1 MPEEAPPSLSEEH
14 IRYVSMTPN
23 YRREVKNYLDDGITN
38 LVRQGSELWA
48 EYKWKTC
55 GNSYSCQIHVT
66 LGGGDGIENSSCTCS
81 YSQETREE
89 ELCVHR
95 IAVLYRYIRNPL
107 GFHVIPSLAEML
119 ASHSRDELFA
129 LIGQMVQNQPKLLL
143 SVELA
148 NAQLRSPQPIDT
160 SAYRLQAQSALRH
173 SDIQKIVKDLQ
184 VLLKEAQQL
193 AQAEDWLQA
202 GILYQILLEESTSAY
217 DDKLCALDLKHGEQL
232 NILSLNFAQAL
243 GQCFGTAYKLEPQLR
258 QLWLTTL
265 VEATLRKVELC
276 GLDRIPNEFE
286 GAIAFTDYTTESE
299 SKWIEQC
306 ILAAIRHSQGRK
318 QSNLTTFRT
327 VYRGSIGRDQDGSIS
342 YTWVTP
348 EKSAFLLLKEGKL
361 DEATELAQT
370 HLTKLPRVML
380 QFADS
385 LAAAQAHKQAS
396 HLISK
401 AARTKP
407 AWGYQAWL
415 IQYHREHDDSKT
427 AFEEQQRMFRASPC
441 LEGYEALRDVAQ
453 QAGSWQRIR
462 TRVLASLERSQHF
475 GLLIEIALHEKNLEQ
490 ALELLPKL
498 TARSQPYHQISVVSP
513 IERTQHQG
521 AIALH
526 KRIVEELISR
536 RKRDKY
542 KFAVKHLEQI
552 KERYGL
558 LQAQLEWETY
568 LQQLRS
574 QYPNLR
580 ALQEELNEAK
590 L

>member
-1 MPEEAPPSLSEEH
+1 MPEEAPPNLSEEQ

-23 YRREVKNYLDDGITN
+23 YKRGVKNYLNDGITN

-48 EYKWKTC
+48 EYKWKTGG
-55 GNSYSCQIHVT
+55 GNYSCQIHVT

-81 YSQETREE
+81 YSQETRED

-95 IAVLYRYIRNPL
+95 IAVLYRYIHNPL

-173 SDIQKIVKDLQ
+173 SDIQKMAEDLQ
-184 VLLKEAQQL
+184 VLLKDARQL
-193 AQAEDWLQA
+193 VRAEDWLQA
-202 GILYQILLEESTSAY
+202 GTLYQILLEESTSAY

-232 NILSLNFAQAL
+232 NILSLNIAQAL
-243 GQCFGTAYKLEPQLR
+243 GQCFGTVYKLEPQIR

-265 VEATLRKVELC
+265 VEATLRKVELY
-276 GLDRIPNEFE
+276 GLDRVPNEFE
-286 GAIAFTDYTTESE
+286 GAIAFIGYTTESE
-299 SKWIEQC
+299 SKWIEQR

-318 QSNLTTFRT
+318 QSNLASFRT
-327 VYRGSIGRDQDGSIS
+327 VYRGYIGRDQDGSIS

-361 DEATELAQT
+361 DEAIELART
-370 HLTKLPRVML
+370 HLTKIPRVML

-385 LAAAQAHKQAS
+385 LVAAQAHKAA
-396 HLISK
+396 HLISE

-415 IQYHREHDDSKT
+415 IQYHREHNDSKT

-475 GLLIEIALHEKNLEQ
+475 GILIEISLREKNLEQ

-498 TARSQPYHQISVVSP
+498 TARSEPYHRLSVVSP

-526 KRIVEELISR
+526 QRIVEELISH

-552 KERYGL
+552 KKRYEL
-558 LQAQLEWETY
+558 LQVQLDWETY
-568 LQQLRS
+568 FQHLRS